1 MKQGFTLIELMI
13 VVGLIGSL
21 FITTAVNYGK
31 YNRKKIVEKEA
42 QELITDL
49 RHAQSKALTGEKPS
63 ACDSDHYLEKFILRF
78 TSNRDYR
85 ILAVCFGGIEAD
97 VKTGLGL
104 GDSVVKQSGPN
115 EIIFKLLGHGVTN
128 AGTIRL
134 SGYAGQWF
142 YNLSVSATGEITDEG
157 FE

>member
-13 VVGLIGSL
+13 VVALIGSL
-21 FITTAVNYGK
+21 FVATAVNYGK

-49 RHAQSKALTGEKPS
+49 RHAQSKALAGEKPS
-63 ACDSDHYLEKFILRF
+63 GCGANYLEGFKLKFT
-78 TSNRDYR
+78 TSADYR
-85 ILAVCFGGIEAD
+85 IVGLCAGAEIN
-97 VKTGLGL
+97 VKTNLDL
-104 GDSVVKQSGPN
+104 GDSVVKQSGPD
-115 EIIFKLLGHGVTN
+115 EITFKLLGHGVTS

-134 SGYAGQWF
+134 SGYTGQWF